1 MFSPM
6 RARSC
11 CSIPTLSTAV
21 STNKRARASRFE
33 WEGSSIAGPWGAAG
47 VLTAESLAVS
57 YYENMLTSDFEDAL
71 YLRIP

>member
-1 MFSPM
+1 MLQYPHVEY
-6 RARSC
+6 RGQYKQAGAR
-11 CSIPTLSTAV
+11 IT
-21 STNKRARASRFE
+21 FE

-57 YYENMLTSDFEDAL
+57 YYENMLMSDFEDAL